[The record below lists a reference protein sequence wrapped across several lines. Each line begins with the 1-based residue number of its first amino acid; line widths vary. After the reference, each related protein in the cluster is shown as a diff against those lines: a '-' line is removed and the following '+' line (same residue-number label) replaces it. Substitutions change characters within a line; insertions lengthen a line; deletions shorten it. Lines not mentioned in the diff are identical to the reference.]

1 MSKPSLLRRVF
12 GGIWNAITW
21 FRLALTNLLFLAM
34 LAIIYFVYF
43 ADSAEPLPEQAALLL
58 NPMGTIVDQKSPV
71 DPLQTLIA
79 EPSPADHEVL
89 VRDVIEAI
97 RLAKDDDRINS
108 LVMELDSLMYVGIS
122 RTQEIVVALEEF
134 KASGKPVVAVGDYY
148 SQDQYLLASYAD
160 ELIAHPMGGAAL
172 EGFSVYHNYYAE
184 ALEKLSVSMHIFR
197 AGQHKSAVE
206 PLLRSDMSSDE
217 KGVAM
222 QWLEDLWGRYTSSV
236 ETNRELP
243 DGAVDAYVNG
253 FAARLVAGNGDSAK
267 DALDAGLVDQLLTR
281 SQANE
286 YLADMVGARNE
297 DGVYETIAFE
307 EYLWHERMLELPSTS
322 ESKVAVIVAQGNM
335 LPGEQPP
342 GTIGGDSLARMIS
355 KTAAE
360 DDVEAIVLRI
370 TTPGGSMFASEI
382 IRQQILEVRANGTP
396 VVVSMGSVATS
407 GGYYIAAAADEI
419 FATSTTITGSI
430 GVIVLFPT
438 LENLLQ
444 RGGIYTDGVGT
455 TSLAGSLRLDRPLN
469 PDLAE
474 ALQAGVT
481 HAYQTFLEVVA
492 DGRTMELD
500 EVAAAAEGR
509 VWSASDALS
518 LGLVDQLGD
527 LDDAIEAAAGLADL
541 GEFQVDYIEQPLSP
555 SELFFQQLAERM
567 GSVGLLPRSDTVS
580 SLMSLSRPV
589 LEATQ
594 LLGSLQDPKHI
605 YMRCM
610 ACSVSY

>member
-79 EPSPADHEVL
+79 EPSPVDHEVL

-108 LVMELDSLMYVGIS
+108 LVMELDLLMYVGIS

-172 EGFSVYHNYYAE
+172 EGFSVYQNYYAE
-184 ALEKLSVSMHIFR
+184 ALDKLSVSMHIFR
-197 AGQHKSAVE
+197 AGQYKSASE
-206 PLLRSDMSSDE
+206 PFLRSDMSTDE
-217 KGVAM
+217 KGVAL

-236 ETNRELP
+236 EANRELP
-243 DGAVDAYVNG
+243 NGAIDAYVNG
-253 FAARLVAGNGDSAK
+253 FATRMVDGNGDSAK

-297 DGVYETIAFE
+297 DGVYEAIAFE
-307 EYLWHERMLELPSTS
+307 EYLWHERMLELPVTS
-322 ESKVAVIVAQGNM
+322 ESKIAVIVAQGNM

-360 DDVEAIVLRI
+360 DDVEAIVLRV
-370 TTPGGSMFASEI
+370 TTGGGSMFASEI

-396 VVVSMGSVATS
+396 VVVSMGSIAAS

-430 GVIVLFPT
+430 GVIALFPT
-438 LENLLQ
+438 LENLMQ

-469 PDLAE
+469 PDLAQ

-492 DGRTMELD
+492 DGRTMGLD
-500 EVAAAAEGR
+500 EVTTAAEGR

-541 GEFQVDYIEQPLSP
+541 DEFQVDYIEQPLSP

-567 GSVGLLPRSDTVS
+567 GSIGVLPRSNAVS
-580 SLMSLSRPV
+580 SLLNLSRPV
-589 LEATQ
+589 LDATE

-605 YMRCM
+605 YMRCL